1 MRSEH
6 IRPRRI
12 RVQHRKPGDRS
23 ANDCRTWRGTL
34 DQRQLEHS
42 LARVLR
48 QPSALHIAHG
58 EIASGY
64 PAARWHLNEN
74 WVTGRGEYVQV
85 AVLGIGGC
93 VQRQRELATAAHI
106 IDRDR
111 HRTTNH
117 IEHASTRT
125 PSNVAEI

>member
-1 MRSEH
+1 MSSEH

-48 QPSALHIAHG
+48 PPSALHIAHG

-74 WVTGRGEYVQV
+74 WVTGRGEYFNV
-85 AVLGIGGC
+85 AVTGIGGC
-93 VQRQRELATAAHI
+93 VQRSEERRVGKGSEWI
-106 IDRDR
+106 
-111 HRTTNH
+111 
-117 IEHASTRT
+117 
-125 PSNVAEI
+125 